1 MHVAF
6 ERVFFFKKVSENKK
20 NSCAY
25 RKKTSDCDLGILN
38 FYCHRGIPETN

>member
-6 ERVFFFKKVSENKK
+6 ERVFFLKKVSENKK
-20 NSCAY
+20 TAVLIE
-25 RKKTSDCDLGILN
+25 RKISNCDLGILN